1 MSERETNHS
10 DNTQPGFFYGFIV
23 VAAALLIMLLAYGI
37 RLSFGV
43 FFKPMATEFGWARA
57 LTSGA
62 FTLSMIMQGV
72 WGIFMGKLNDRFGP
86 RFIMTLCCFCL
97 GLGFVLMSQI
107 GHVWQLYLFYGV
119 IIGVGMSGVWV
130 PQMSSIARWFVRRRS
145 LMTGIVIAGTGISQ
159 LIAPPVVSRLI
170 DAYDWRLSFVIL
182 GGVVLIAVVL
192 SAQFLR
198 RDPAQMGQR
207 PYGENERTRQELKSE
222 TKALSFREAICT
234 AQFWIAFMIL
244 FCYAFGAFSIL
255 VHIVPHAIGLGVSS
269 VSAANILAV
278 MGGIGILGNYVL
290 GGIGDRIGNRQVFI
304 IGYIMMTASLFWLV
318 PAREV
323 LMLYLSM
330 VILGFSFGGMAA
342 VESPLVAK
350 LFGLSSHGLIYGVI
364 HVGFTIGAALGP
376 FLMGYIFDV
385 TGSYYMAFL
394 VCSAITVVGLIFA
407 LILRPAKRLGSRI

>member
-1 MSERETNHS
+1 MVNQEVYPPVKTEPR
-10 DNTQPGFFYGFIV
+10 FFYGYVIV
-23 VAAALLIMLLAYGI
+23 VAAFFILVVSFSLHNVFGLFFTPML
-37 RLSFGV
+37 
-43 FFKPMATEFGWARA
+43 TELGWTRA
-57 LTSGA
+57 VLSGA
-62 FTLSMIMQGV
+62 FSLSLIIYGV
-72 WGIFMGKLNDRFGP
+72 LGIVMGGLNDRFGP
-86 RFIMTLCCFCL
+86 RVVVTLCGFL
-97 GLGFVLMSQI
+97 MGLGCLLMSQ
-107 GHVWQLYLFYGV
+107 VSALWQLYLFYGV

-130 PQMSSIARWFVRRRS
+130 PQMSSVARWFVKRRS

-170 DAYDWRLSFVIL
+170 DAYNWRLSFVIL
-182 GGVVLIAVVL
+182 GGVVLISVVL

-207 PYGENERTRQELKSE
+207 PYGENEGPWQELKSE
-222 TKALSFREAICT
+222 TKALSFREAICS

-376 FLMGYIFDV
+376 FLTGYIFDV

-407 LILRPAKRLGSRI
+407 LILRPAKGLGSRI